1 VSLYVDLGNSTDPSS
16 ADATNLFVTDIE
28 GFGNGPPDP
37 DDQVTTTTAAP
48 TATTAAPVP
57 SATAKFA
64 SGTCCFHVD
73 EWQDCN
79 NDSKNLY
86 ANITMYDNA
95 KNMIYETPQNYFAN
109 GGLGE
114 PINSG
119 NGATFQGP
127 LPKAIAIV
135 GEHEHDYVQFA
146 YGSVSWTSR
155 TTSGPATCK
164 NGGWNPRDGPIC
176 LGGSLT
182 DPAENQMDC
191 CFPC

>member
-1 VSLYVDLGNSTDPSS
+1 MP
-16 ADATNLFVTDIE
+16 
-28 GFGNGPPDP
+28 
-37 DDQVTTTTAAP
+37 
-48 TATTAAPVP
+48 P

-95 KNMIYETPQNYFAN
+95 KNMIYETPQNYLAN

-127 LPKAIAIV
+127 LPQAIYIT
-135 GEHEHDYVQFA
+135 GEHEHDYVQFT

-176 LGGSLT
+176 LGSASE
-182 DPAENQMDC
+182 PAENQMDC

>member
-1 VSLYVDLGNSTDPSS
+1 MSLYVDLGNSTDPSS
-16 ADATNLFVTDIE
+16 ADATNLFITDIE

-48 TATTAAPVP
+48 SATTAAPVP
-57 SATAKFA
+57 SATAKFV

-127 LPKAIAIV
+127 LPQAIAIT
-135 GEHEHDYVQFA
+135 GEHKNDYVQFT

-176 LGGSLT
+176 LGSLT